1 MRVKGFQDCEFVR
14 CEDNPYKQPFMRSW
28 HGTKSWSEYR
38 IIENSGALLLF
49 VKVVKTDFYGVHEL
63 MNHIIT
69 MRVPAIFECLHF
81 YTDDRCMDCGL
92 FHNNTKH
99 AS

>member
-49 VKVVKTDFYGVHEL
+49 VKVVKTDFYGVNEL

-69 MRVPAIFECLHF
+69 MQVSTIIECLHF
-81 YTDDRCMDCGL
+81 YKDDRCMEFGL
-92 FHNNTKH
+92 FHNNTIH